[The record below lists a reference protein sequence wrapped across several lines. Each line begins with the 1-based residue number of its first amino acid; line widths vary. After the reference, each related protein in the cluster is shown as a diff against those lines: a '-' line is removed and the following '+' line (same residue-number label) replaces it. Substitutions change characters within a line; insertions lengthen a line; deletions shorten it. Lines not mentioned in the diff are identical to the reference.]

1 LAGDYRAE
9 EAVQRG
15 DMLIQRLGPCLG
27 RNEQRALRMTVIDH
41 ALRRPMVDEVLLRFC
56 QA

>member
-1 LAGDYRAE
+1 
-9 EAVQRG
+9 
-15 DMLIQRLGPCLG
+15 MLIQRLGPCLG